1 MIKILH
7 RHTRELLLNYPYDTF
22 IGQDL
27 RKFNL
32 KFADLS
38 GQDLTEAVME
48 GMNLDETEFSDS
60 ILIGAN
66 MAGCSLRESILDN
79 AKLVG
84 AKLNGCK
91 CSMSAFT
98 RADLTRADLS
108 DSEFEGVTCFI
119 GVVATKAIFRNIKKF
134 GAPIFENTNCCGAD
148 FTGTDLTLIPEG
160 DILNTNF
167 NGAILDPPSMEY
179 LKRILRKE
187 LK

>member
-7 RHTRELLLNYPYDTF
+7 RHTRELLLNYPYNSF
-22 IGQDL
+22 VGQDL
-27 RKFNL
+27 RGFNL
-32 KFADLS
+32 EFADLS

-60 ILIGAN
+60 ILIRAK

-79 AKLVG
+79 AKLIE
-84 AKLNGCK
+84 AKFNCCK
-91 CSMSAFT
+91 CSMTAFT
-98 RADLTRADLS
+98 RANLTKADLS
-108 DSEFEGVTCFI
+108 DSEFEGVICFM
-119 GVVATKAIFRNIKKF
+119 GAIAVETVFRNIKKF
-134 GAPIFENTNCCGAD
+134 GAPIFENTNCRGAD
-148 FTGTDLTLIPEG
+148 FTGTDLTQVSEG

-167 NGAILDPPSMEY
+167 DGAILDPPSKEH